1 MKRLITL
8 VLCIAII
15 ITIVPVG
22 SSATP
27 IRDTSYENSLAQ
39 ELKMLGLFKGVS
51 DTNFDLNREPSRIE
65 AIVMLIRFIGK
76 EYAAMNGN
84 WNHPFNDVPKW
95 ADKYIG
101 YAYSNGLTNGI
112 SSTQYGA
119 GPANAQ
125 MFLTFILRALGYSDR
140 NNLDF
145 TWNNPYD
152 LARHVGILSDQVD
165 LSRFWRADVVLVSYA
180 ALEANIN
187 NSSQKLAERLIESG
201 VFSLTQ
207 YESLKAD
214 NSTIVNKDPVSSN
227 LTAQD
232 IFRICSPSVFYITT
246 TDIDGNAYKIGSGFF
261 IHESGIAITNYH
273 VLENAISASIKTTNG
288 NSYPI
293 EGILKYDV
301 DKDYAVIKVKGSGF
315 NRLSLGDSRSIS
327 GGAPVYAI
335 GNPQGLVNTISE
347 GIVSNPYRHD
357 LNGMMQITA
366 PISQGS
372 SGGALINENGEV
384 IGVTTASLVSGQNL
398 NFAVPIHVVTSQDE
412 LIKGFT
418 GNKIQSLKDLAVKIA
433 YDEFE
438 NLPEAF
444 SYYYY
449 EVEPNDTKYLAD
461 TIKNG
466 TSVWGVVDDELL
478 DTYLV
483 HCNTLGRID
492 IIMFSNSQPMF
503 LKDIILAVEPSD
515 ESYGKGVGSDYFA
528 LDDGSFARRL
538 RYVIPR
544 PGIYTINVLS
554 NALYKTYNLS
564 TDYTFYYIFTP
575 GLTTGVNT
583 GGKDYTTNQNIDPIS
598 TIGKYLLNNGTYNS
612 KGESYSISMT
622 TDTTLY
628 WIAYHPDDHMI
639 TLSSDIRYPNQEPVY
654 SFIAINNEFDGE
666 YYYNMT
672 MPTESAELS
681 GILDPSTLNPYSTLK
696 YTSFSG
702 SSQKL
707 TLYKQLAAVTLSDLI
722 HATEYMLRSNGIN
735 TNVEDMGFTYLYNE
749 YSQ

>member
-76 EYAAMNGN
+76 EDAAMNGN

-583 GGKDYTTNQNIDPIS
+583 GGEDYTTNTNIDPIN
-598 TIGKYLLNNGTYNS
+598 TIGQYLTNNGTYS
-612 KGESYSISMT
+612 SEYGTYSITM
-622 TDTTLY
+622 D
-628 WIAYHPDDHMI
+628 AYSNSYYIDFDPPKNRVSLVSEFWSSDNDQIFSFVSIDKESNGKYYYTVEVPSEGLKMSGYLDPEALN
-639 TLSSDIRYPNQEPVY
+639 TNANLRYESFQGSTYKLSS
-654 SFIAINNEFDGE
+654 F
-666 YYYNMT
+666 
-672 MPTESAELS
+672 
-681 GILDPSTLNPYSTLK
+681 
-696 YTSFSG
+696 
-702 SSQKL
+702 
-707 TLYKQLAAVTLSDLI
+707 KQLAALSLSDLVY
-722 HATEYMLRSNGIN
+722 ATEYILRDSRIN
-735 TNVEDMGFTYLYNE
+735 ASINDLGFTYLYNT
-749 YSQ
+749 YDQ